1 LVVCRLA
8 CAASDGRRWWSGG
21 GCRGAPAPT
30 PRHARPC
37 AVCGS
42 AAVAPALGGSSQDHR
57 ILLRSSAARS
67 SLFTI
72 LLLQPVFFLRP
83 WTRRKLK
90 TGTGTRVRVPSTRGV
105 GWWEER
111 LRHGTWYL
119 AAWAA
124 RRGTRGASCYGAK
137 LINFCFGLK
146 LRRSRWSRF
155 LAISLFDFLL
165 STENRLLADL
175 SCETV
180 FLLNTTSTSE
190 S

>member
-1 LVVCRLA
+1 MDQTKAKNGNRDEGESPEHAGCRLV
-8 CAASDGRRWWSGG
+8 GG
-21 GCRGAPAPT
+21 AT
-30 PRHARPC
+30 
-37 AVCGS
+37 
-42 AAVAPALGGSSQDHR
+42 
-57 ILLRSSAARS
+57 
-67 SLFTI
+67 
-72 LLLQPVFFLRP
+72 
-83 WTRRKLK
+83 
-90 TGTGTRVRVPSTRGV
+90 
-105 GWWEER
+105 
-111 LRHGTWYL
+111 GTWYL